1 MSLDNC
7 LRFILFH
14 LFQYGST
21 KEMEYSHPANLS
33 FTMINIDDLTEMS
46 IKLWPRWIEVKE
58 YHLIQFWRE
67 KTEIN

>member
-1 MSLDNC
+1 
-7 LRFILFH
+7 
-14 LFQYGST
+14 
-21 KEMEYSHPANLS
+21 MEYSHPANLN